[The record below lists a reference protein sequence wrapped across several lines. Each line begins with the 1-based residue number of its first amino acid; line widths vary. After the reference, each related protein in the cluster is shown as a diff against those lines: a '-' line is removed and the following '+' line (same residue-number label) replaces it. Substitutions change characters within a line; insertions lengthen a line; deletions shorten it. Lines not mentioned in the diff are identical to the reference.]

1 MKQSQNKKIKGSYKI
16 RVMNKV
22 EVADIAVKWAEKEG
36 WNPGLYDAECFYA
49 TDPNGFFVGELDGK
63 IVSCISAVRYD
74 EKFGF
79 LGCFLGFYI
88 VAPEYRGKGLGV
100 EIFAKGLQYL
110 GKRNVGADGVLARV
124 EDYKKF
130 GFQPAYKNR
139 RYQGFGAKRQN
150 DLKELID
157 IKEVDFN
164 ALAAYDDSIF
174 PAKRHTFLKCWIA
187 QPGTQGYAYIAENK
201 ILGYGVIR
209 KCFKGHKIGPLFSDN
224 SEIAET
230 IFNAL
235 IGSVGAGE
243 EVFFDT
249 PETNPQAVA
258 LAEKNAMR
266 IVFETARIYLLE
278 KPCVPLEKVFG
289 VTSFEL
295 G

>member
-1 MKQSQNKKIKGSYKI
+1 
-16 RVMNKV
+16 MNRA

-36 WNPGLYDAECFYA
+36 WNPGLHDAECFYA
-49 TDPNGFFVGELDGK
+49 ADPNGFFVGELDGK
-63 IVSCISAVRYD
+63 IASCISAVRYD

-79 LGCFLGFYI
+79 LGFYI
-88 VAPEYRGKGLGV
+88 VSPEYRGKGLGV
-100 EIFAKGLQYL
+100 EIFAKALQYL
-110 GKRNVGADGVLARV
+110 EKRNVGADGVLARV

-139 RYQGFGAKRQN
+139 RYQGFGVKKEKYFKELN
-150 DLKELID
+150 DLKD
-157 IKEVDFN
+157 VDFS
-164 ALAAYDDSIF
+164 ALAAYDDLIF
-174 PAKRHTFLKCWIA
+174 SAPRHTFLKCWIT
-187 QPGTQGYAYIAENK
+187 QPGTQGYAYFAENK

-209 KCFKGHKIGPLFSDN
+209 KCFKGYKIGPLFSDN
-224 SEIAET
+224 SEIAEA

-258 LAEKNAMR
+258 LAEKNKMR
-266 IVFETARIYLLE
+266 VVFETARIYSLE
-278 KPCVPLEKVFG
+278 KPRVPIEKVFG